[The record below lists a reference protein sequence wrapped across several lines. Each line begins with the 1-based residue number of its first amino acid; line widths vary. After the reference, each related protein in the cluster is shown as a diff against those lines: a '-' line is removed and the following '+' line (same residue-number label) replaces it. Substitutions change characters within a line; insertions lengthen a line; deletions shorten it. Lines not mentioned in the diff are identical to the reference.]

1 MNVPAGI
8 AAMVVA
14 AQSGN
19 LDPLDEAYRAATTVF
34 DLPVSRVSPALSPDG
49 LYPQG
54 QVRCEFL
61 IYCDGSVGCF
71 PCAGETDGTPPVAL
85 ENWAH
90 WHHALVALGVTPPWT
105 RDEFADFDEWLAAM
119 VEEAELGCSDEAM
132 YLLSRDTPAID
143 YELPP
148 SQESGC

>member
-8 AAMVVA
+8 AAMVIA

-19 LDPLDEAYRAATTVF
+19 LDPLDEAYRAATPVF

-49 LYPQG
+49 LYRQG
-54 QVRCEFL
+54 QVSCEFL
-61 IYCDGSVGCF
+61 LYCDGSVGCF
-71 PCAGETDGTPPVAL
+71 PCAADTDGKQPMAL

-105 RDEFADFDEWLAAM
+105 REEFADFDE
-119 VEEAELGCSDEAM
+119 
-132 YLLSRDTPAID
+132 
-143 YELPP
+143 
-148 SQESGC
+148 